1 MKETLAFFGA
11 FNPPSKAHLELAE
24 FALKRTGAKR
34 VIFVPS
40 RAVYIRDT
48 QGKDFAYGDEERLE
62 MLRQAAE
69 TRPWMEV
76 TDVEIRQ
83 EKQPRTYDT
92 LCRLREAGRD
102 ATLLMGSDKLPELE
116 TGWRHVEE
124 IVREFGILVLTRGA
138 DESERML
145 REDPYLASLA
155 HGIQV
160 IETPEETRGVSSTR
174 VRQLVREI
182 REKQEELRGMV
193 DPAILPLLLGK
204 NKKEST

>member
-11 FNPPSKAHLELAE
+11 FNPPSIAHLRLAE
-24 FALKRTGAKR
+24 FALGRTGAKR
-34 VIFVPS
+34 VLFVPS
-40 RAVYIRDT
+40 RAAYIRDT
-48 QGKDFAYGDEERLE
+48 QGKDFAYGDEARLE
-62 MLRQAAE
+62 MLRRAAE

-76 TDVEIRQ
+76 TDLEIRQ
-83 EKQPRTYDT
+83 EAQPRTYDT

-116 TGWRHVEE
+116 TGWLHVEE
-124 IVREFGILVLTRGA
+124 IAREFGIAVLTRGA
-138 DESERML
+138 DECRRML
-145 REDPYLASLA
+145 REDPFLAGLA
-155 HGIQV
+155 DGIRV
-160 IETPEETRGVSSTR
+160 IETPAETREISSTR

-182 REKQEELRGMV
+182 REAQEELRGMV